1 MSKLKKALKV
11 AKDLDTLD
19 FVMKSSPSKPYT
31 LTHPEGKYSV
41 WIANGFWFVALWE
54 IDGELIY
61 HTNSISKFGAIGK
74 CIVWWKYQKHIRK
87 WCAEKKDVEM
97 RIISSIYK

>member
-19 FVMKSSPSKPYT
+19 FVIDQSSKPYT

-41 WIANGFWFVALWE
+41 WISNGFWFVALFE
-54 IDGELIY
+54 VDGKNIY
-61 HTNSISKFGAIGK
+61 RTHSISKFGAIGK
-74 CIVWWKYQKHIRK
+74 CIVWWKCKKHIRK
-87 WCAEKKDVEM
+87 WYAEKKDAEM